1 MTSQSKVFSRASYEK
16 HIRQELADRGKKR
29 PKQSKEIHRHAEAA
43 LAFLDELE
51 LEYLKTSDPVC
62 VWGAIAQIDFAARV
76 LNQEVS
82 LPRWVLAYLIG
93 AASQIMGRA
102 IRYPAGNR
110 HCPKKPTRNSGGGT
124 THYSDF
130 FAGLTAPQRRD
141 VLLEALGFIG
151 QGKNVLEDARR
162 ALDRADRVNQV
173 QAYQRQGLS
182 IKDAAAKVYAGTA
195 EPQSGDPY
203 EKFYRD
209 KKELKPVQRSYRKK

>member
-1 MTSQSKVFSRASYEK
+1 MKSQSKVFSRASYEE
-16 HIRQELADRGKKR
+16 HIRQELAERGKTR
-29 PKQSKEIHRHAEAA
+29 PEGPEEIRRHAEAA
-43 LAFLDELE
+43 LASLDELE

-62 VWGAIAQIDFAARV
+62 VWSAIVQIDFAARV

-102 IRYPAGNR
+102 VGYPAGNR
-110 HCPKKPTRNSGGGT
+110 HCPKKPNRNSGRGR

-130 FAGLTAPQRRD
+130 FAGLKAPQRRD
-141 VLLEALGFIG
+141 VLLEALGFMG

-162 ALDRADRVNQV
+162 ALDRADRANQV
-173 QAYQRQGLS
+173 QAYRRQGLS

-195 EPQSGDPY
+195 EPESGDPY
-203 EKFYRD
+203 EKFDRD
-209 KKELKPVQRSYRKK
+209 RRKLKPV